1 MKCPE
6 CGAEMVKEDPRPKIY
21 KCGLCGR
28 PIRHR
33 GNCLACNVAAKRQR
47 EYQEK
52 QMKGFV

>member
-1 MKCPE
+1 MRCPK

-33 GNCLACNVAAKRQR
+33 GNCLNCNIKLKRER
-47 EYQEK
+47 E
-52 QMKGFV
+52 KGT